1 MFYVTVNE
9 DKSLEMQFTSLNEVN
24 DYVNNVIMKIKNLKG
39 WVTEYSDNGNEVSHP
54 YMFCTYD
61 YIN

>member
-1 MFYVTVNE
+1 MFYVSVNE
-9 DKSLEMQFTSLNEVN
+9 DKSLEKKFTLLDEV
-24 DYVNNVIMKIKNLKG
+24 DYYVNNVLMKIKNLKG

-61 YIN
+61 YID

>member
-1 MFYVTVNE
+1 MFYISVNE
-9 DKSLEMQFTSLNEVN
+9 DKPLEKQFTSLDEV
-24 DYVNNVIMKIKNLKG
+24 DYYVNNVLMKIKNLKG

-61 YIN
+61 YID